1 MGVPP
6 LQALACALD
15 SSGRPNLPAAN
26 HPRSHF
32 YVCEASP
39 HRTLKVR
46 KPNLPGSLA
55 RVDVRGDQQLAALL
69 RQRSDSN
76 LDETRRTSEDE
87 YPVEPCGPPLLD
99 ADPSGR

>member
-6 LQALACALD
+6 LQASACALD
-15 SSGRPNLPAAN
+15 SSGRPNVPAAN

-32 YVCEASP
+32 YVYEASL

-55 RVDVRGDQQLAALL
+55 SVDVRDDQQLAVLL
-69 RQRSDSN
+69 RQLSDSN
-76 LDETRRTSEDE
+76 LDETPRISEDE
-87 YPVEPCGPPLLD
+87 YPVEPCVPPLLD
-99 ADPSGR
+99 

>member
-6 LQALACALD
+6 LQASACVLD

-32 YVCEASP
+32 YVCEASL
-39 HRTLKVR
+39 HHTLKVR

-55 RVDVRGDQQLAALL
+55 GVDVRGDQQLAVLL
-69 RQRSDSN
+69 RQLSDSN
-76 LDETRRTSEDE
+76 LDETPRTSEDE
-87 YPVEPCGPPLLD
+87 YPVEPYGPPLLE
-99 ADPSGR
+99 